1 MQSLSSDC
9 ARRLAGRAL
18 DVCRH
23 YLPNGNRVGAY
34 WIAGDIRGA
43 KGKSLYVRLTGPLSG
58 KGAAGKWSDAATGEH
73 GDLLD
78 LIAASG
84 RCASHRDTLAE
95 AQRFLGELPI
105 RSTALVKLRPST
117 SGLQAQRLFA
127 ASGPIHDTL
136 VERYLASRGIVS
148 VSNFGA
154 LRFHP
159 RCFYRDDADAPVQYW
174 PAMIAA
180 VTTLAGEVR
189 GVMRTYLARDGTAKA
204 PVVCPRKALGA
215 LAGEAVRF
223 GESKDSL
230 IIGEGLETVLSIRR
244 VMPSHA
250 FAAALSAAH
259 LRAFRISS
267 LTKRLYIAVDR
278 DDAGMAAARTL
289 QQRAVRSGVDA
300 RLLVPVRK
308 DFNDDLMRDGADAL
322 AGSIAR
328 QLAPG
333 DCSFVQRNR

>member
-1 MQSLSSDC
+1 MQSLSGDC
-9 ARRLAGRAL
+9 ARRLAARAL

-23 YLPNGNRVGAY
+23 YLPNGRRIGIY
-34 WIAGDIRGA
+34 WVAGDKRGA
-43 KGKSLYVRLTGPLSG
+43 KGKSLYVRLTGPLTG
-58 KGAAGKWSDAATGEH
+58 KGPAGKWSDAATGEH

-78 LIAASG
+78 LIAASC
-84 RCASHRDTLAE
+84 RCASHRDALAE
-95 AQRFLGELPI
+95 AQRFLGQLPNCGPA
-105 RSTALVKLRPST
+105 RGTMRPLN

-127 ASGPIHDTL
+127 ASGPIKGTL
-136 VERYLASRGIVS
+136 AERYLASRGIVG
-148 VSNFGA
+148 VGDLDA

-159 RCFYRDDADAPVQYW
+159 RCFYRDGAEASAQYW
-174 PAMIAA
+174 PALIAA
-180 VTTLAGEVR
+180 VTTEAGAVC
-189 GVMRTYLARDGTAKA
+189 GVMRTYFARDGTAKA

-250 FAAALSAAH
+250 LAAALSAAH

-289 QQRAVRSGVDA
+289 QQRAVESGVDA
-300 RLLVPVRK
+300 RLLVPVRE
-308 DFNDDLMRDGADAL
+308 DFNDDLMRDGADPL

-328 QLAPG
+328 QLAPE
-333 DCSFVQRNR
+333 DRIFV